1 MFNCATLKA
10 ALVKIEMKDPILPK
24 SAVADYL
31 FHFEAPPER
40 ISFKKQIKITGWLL
54 HRQGLPT
61 YGIRGIVRGAL
72 RRRSIFKARRKRSRP
87 LVAAAYPDLPEAG
100 ESGFLLELELPAG
113 RSEVTIQVRDHEK
126 AWKTILVTHSW
137 AFPLAFLG
145 RIGLSRVEHTLV
157 TFLTELFARKAKSIT
172 AAARSQLLTPIE
184 TEPRCNTIKT
194 FTHAAGSAPREIKT
208 VHLFVTSK
216 SNLFIREIAEL
227 LCAGFSAA
235 GCEAQLFVDQIPV
248 GKTEESKIQIVV
260 TPHEFFNLFLRY
272 QLPWEEIRLL
282 TSHLFLLGTE
292 QPESEWFY
300 SNLVMA
306 PHARAMLDIHLSGV
320 AGYRASGVQCFHLPL
335 GYHPSLEKAESLATS
350 ERDVDI
356 CVLAAMTDR
365 REEFIAANAD
375 WFAARNCHLRLVP
388 LGFAKTETTRS
399 YLPAAKRNALLQRT
413 KILLNVHYSELPYF
427 EWHRTLI
434 GLANRCCM
442 ITEPCEGFA
451 PLIPG
456 KHLIMAKAD
465 DLITCCEYYLE
476 HEDEREAIAEAAY
489 HFVRERFTQ
498 KDNCRAFL
506 QQIENAFP
514 AENAT
519 AHFAFNMGANAEGEL
534 KAEPLPDAL
543 AKRISRKPIDLLV
556 SALREDLSNMFRRTN
571 RKSEPIPK
579 KPARTNT
586 ADCVE
591 ILSEMRRGYAER
603 LDSEERARQ
612 RGDAIFRLLDN
623 RPFDR
628 SAPAISVIIT
638 LYNYATYIPECLKS
652 LEDSNTAA
660 LPGGIEIVIVNDASS
675 DDSLAKAIS
684 AQETSRHPV
693 RIVDKRFNTGL
704 ADARNIG
711 LEVARAPYA
720 FILDADNM
728 VFPRALEQLYNKIV
742 NDDSAAVYS
751 MLCRFEGDYSQRSG
765 LLSYFDWDPQML
777 VERPYIDAMALFDR
791 RQLIEIGGYDTGL
804 YKFGWFGWED
814 YELWLRIAQAKLP
827 VSFLPNVLCLYR
839 HHETSMNLTTNIFDR
854 ELVAHL
860 YGKYHVLVGSYPP
873 KNRIL
878 GVDRLRF
885 EDADRTTK
893 RKRADATCATPYLP
907 LPTDAREARSRPVS
921 AADVPCMRKPLPAR
935 NGDPG
940 ARGDWCG

>member
-1 MFNCATLKA
+1 MT
-10 ALVKIEMKDPILPK
+10 EPIVPK
-24 SAVADYL
+24 SAAADYL
-31 FHFEAPPER
+31 FHFDAPLER
-40 ISFKKQIKITGWLL
+40 ISFNKQTKITGWLL

-87 LVAAAYPDLPEAG
+87 LVAAAYPDFPEAA

-113 RSEVTIQVRDHEK
+113 RSEVTIQVRDDEK
-126 AWKTILVTHSW
+126 AWQTILVTQIW
-137 AFPLAFLG
+137 AFPLTFLG
-145 RIGLSRVEHTLV
+145 RIGLPRVEHVLGTS
-157 TFLTELFARKAKSIT
+157 LTERFPGRAKSIT
-172 AAARSQLLTPIE
+172 ASAQRELVASIE
-184 TEPRCNTIKT
+184 SDPRYGSIKT
-194 FTHAAGSAPREIKT
+194 FTNAPDSARREIKT

-235 GCEAQLFVDQIPV
+235 SCEAQLFVDQIPEE
-248 GKTEESKIQIVV
+248 KTEEGKIQIVV
-260 TPHEFFNLFLRY
+260 TPHEFFNLFLSY
-272 QLPWEEIRLL
+272 QLPWKKIQLL
-282 TSHLFLLGTE
+282 AKHLFLLGTE

-320 AGYRASGVQCFHLPL
+320 AGYRANGVRCFHLPL
-335 GYHPSLEKAESLATS
+335 GYHPLLEQRDGSENS
-350 ERDVDI
+350 ERDIDVCI
-356 CVLAAMTDR
+356 LAAMTDR

-399 YLPAAKRNALLQRT
+399 YLSAAKRNALLQQT
-413 KILLNVHYSELPYF
+413 KILLNVHYSESPYF
-427 EWHRTLI
+427 EWHRALI

-465 DLITCCEYYLE
+465 YLATCCEYYLE
-476 HEDEREAIAEAAY
+476 HQDEREAIAGAAY
-489 HFVRERFTQ
+489 DFVRERFTQ

-506 QQIENAFP
+506 QQIQNAFP
-514 AENAT
+514 AGNAT
-519 AHFAFNMGANAEGEL
+519 AHFAFGMEANADVPL
-534 KAEPLPDAL
+534 KTKPLPDAL
-543 AKRISRKPIDLLV
+543 KKRISRKPGGLLL
-556 SALREDLSNMFRRTN
+556 SALRDDLSNILRRTN
-571 RKSEPIPK
+571 RKSAPIAREPE
-579 KPARTNT
+579 ALTNT
-586 ADCVE
+586 AHRAEV
-591 ILSEMRRGYAER
+591 LSEMRRGYAER
-603 LDSEERARQ
+603 LDSQERARQ
-612 RGDAIFRLLDN
+612 NGDAIFRLLDN
-623 RPFDR
+623 RSFDR
-628 SAPAISVIIT
+628 SAPAISVVIT
-638 LYNYATYIPECLKS
+638 LYNYAAYIRECLKS

-660 LPGGIEIVIVNDASS
+660 LPGGIEVVIVNDASS

-728 VFPRALEQLYNKIV
+728 IFPRALDQLYNKIV
-742 NDDSAAVYS
+742 NEDSVAVYS
-751 MLCRFEGDYSQRSG
+751 MLCRFEDDYSHRDG

-791 RQLIEIGGYDTGL
+791 RQLIEIGGYDKQL

-814 YELWLRIAQAKLP
+814 YELWLRIAQAKLR

-839 HHETSMNLTTNIFDR
+839 HHETSMSITTNLFDR

-860 YGKYHVLVGSYPP
+860 YEKYHSLVDSYPP

-878 GVDRLRF
+878 GVNRSQF
-885 EDADRTTK
+885 EEAGRTISEK
-893 RKRADATCATPYLP
+893 RKKHADATPYLP
-907 LPTDAREARSRPVS
+907 LRTDAREVRSRPASVT
-921 AADVPCMRKPLPAR
+921 DVQCTRKPLRAR
-935 NGDPG
+935 NGAPG
-940 ARGDWCG
+940 VRGDWRE

>member
-1 MFNCATLKA
+1 MR
-10 ALVKIEMKDPILPK
+10 EPIVPK

-31 FHFEAPPER
+31 FHFDAPLER
-40 ISFKKQIKITGWLL
+40 ISFSRQTKITGWLL

-87 LVAAAYPDLPEAG
+87 LVAAAYPDFPDAA

-113 RSEVTIQVRDHEK
+113 RSEITVQVRDPEK
-126 AWKTILVTHSW
+126 AWQTILVTQVW
-137 AFPLAFLG
+137 AFPLTFLG
-145 RIGLSRVEHTLV
+145 RIGFPRVEHVLRTS
-157 TFLTELFARKAKSIT
+157 LTELFARKAETIT
-172 AAARSQLLTPIE
+172 AAAPTGLVAPVDSEARRDST
-184 TEPRCNTIKT
+184 KT
-194 FTHAAGSAPREIKT
+194 FVDAPGSRQPEIKA

-227 LCAGFSAA
+227 LCAGFGAA
-235 GCEAQLFVDQIPV
+235 GCEAQLFVDQIPEEN
-248 GKTEESKIQIVV
+248 TEDGKIQIVV
-260 TPHEFFNLFLRY
+260 TPHEFFNLFLTH
-272 QLPWEEIRLL
+272 QVPWEKIQSLAK
-282 TSHLFLLGTE
+282 HLFLLGTE

-320 AGYRASGVQCFHLPL
+320 AGYRASGVRCFHLPL
-335 GYHPSLEKAESLATS
+335 GYHPLLEQRDQSGNS
-350 ERDVDI
+350 ERDVDV

-399 YLPAAKRNALLQRT
+399 YLPPARRNALLQRT

-427 EWHRTLI
+427 EWHRALI
-434 GLANRCCM
+434 GLANRCCI
-442 ITEPCEGFA
+442 ITEPCEGFT

-456 KHLIMAKAD
+456 KHLIMAKTDHLTA
-465 DLITCCEYYLE
+465 CCEYYLE
-476 HEDEREAIAEAAY
+476 HEDEREAIAGAGY
-489 HFVRERFTQ
+489 DFVRERLSQ
-498 KDNCRAFL
+498 KDICRAFL
-506 QQIENAFP
+506 QQMQDALPAGNA
-514 AENAT
+514 A
-519 AHFAFNMGANAEGEL
+519 AHFAFNTEANAEALL
-534 KAEPLPDAL
+534 KTEPLPDAL
-543 AKRISRKPIDLLV
+543 TKRISPKPISLFL
-556 SALREDLSNMFRRTN
+556 SALHEDLSNMLRRTD
-571 RKSEPIPK
+571 RKSAPIAK
-579 KPARTNT
+579 KNKAPTDPAHCIEVLT
-586 ADCVE
+586 D
-591 ILSEMRRGYAER
+591 LRRGYVER
-603 LDSEERARQ
+603 LDSQERARQ
-612 RGDAIFRLLDN
+612 RGEAIFRLLDN
-623 RPFDR
+623 QCFDR
-628 SAPAISVIIT
+628 SAPAISVVIT
-638 LYNYATYIPECLKS
+638 LYNYAAYIPECLKS
-652 LEDSNTAA
+652 LEDSNTTM
-660 LPGGIEIVIVNDASS
+660 LPGGIEVVIVNDAST
-675 DDSLAKAIS
+675 DDSLAKAIN

-728 VFPRALEQLYNKIV
+728 IFPRALEQLYKKIV
-742 NDDSAAVYS
+742 DDDSAAVYS
-751 MLCRFEGDYSQRSG
+751 MLCRFEGDYSHRGG

-791 RQLIEIGGYDTGL
+791 RQLMEIGGYDNEL

-814 YELWLRIAQAKLP
+814 YELWLRIAQANLR
-827 VSFLPNVLCLYR
+827 VTFLPNVLCLYR
-839 HHETSMNLTTNIFDR
+839 HHETSMSITTNLFDR

-860 YGKYHVLVGSYPP
+860 YEKYQPLVEAYPP

-885 EDADRTTK
+885 EQAGRTAKQNRQDTG
-893 RKRADATCATPYLP
+893 DATSYHPR
-907 LPTDAREARSRPVS
+907 PTDAREAGSRPVS
-921 AADVPCMRKPLPAR
+921 SVDVQCMRKPLRSR
-935 NGDPG
+935 NGEPE